1 MRAAASR
8 ASESATAA
16 RSSATAAGSPGT
28 LSASASA
35 SPSAGTPISPWIFF
49 SAASTCTV
57 SNPDSN
63 SSARTPAQPI
73 LSSLS
78 RVMKKALCA
87 PSGTP
92 HSDVSAARNRRSDSR
107 TVVPVSPIA
116 ASASVVA
123 SISSAS
129 ASTEGSPIM
138 SMSHW

>member
-1 MRAAASR
+1 M
-8 ASESATAA
+8 
-16 RSSATAAGSPGT
+16 
-28 LSASASA
+28 
-35 SPSAGTPISPWIFF
+35 
-49 SAASTCTV
+49 
-57 SNPDSN
+57 
-63 SSARTPAQPI
+63 
-73 LSSLS
+73 SSLS
-78 RVMKKALCA
+78 TVMKKASCA

-92 HSDVSAARNRRSDSR
+92 HSDASAARNRRSDSR